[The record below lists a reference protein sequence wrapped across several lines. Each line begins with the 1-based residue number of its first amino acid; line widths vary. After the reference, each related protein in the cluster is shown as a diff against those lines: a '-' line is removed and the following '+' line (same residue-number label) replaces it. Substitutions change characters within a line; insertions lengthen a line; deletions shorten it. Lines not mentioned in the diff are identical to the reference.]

1 MRISDWSSDVCSSD
15 LLRTY
20 GLREIGTGVG
30 SLSLRPAPALWTRV
44 GGDALDLATLALG
57 VRGNRRQ
64 RRNAVAAMA
73 AVAGVG
79 ALDMV
84 CATATAREARR
95 DTTGLRDYRGRSGVP
110 GAPSQM
116 RGAAIGA
123 GLVGF
128 DELSP
133 ATAPFCAVL

>member
-95 DTTGLRDYRGRSGVP
+95 DTTGL
-110 GAPSQM
+110 Q
-116 RGAAIGA
+116 IGSA
-123 GLVGF
+123 SCRERVCQYG
-128 DELSP
+128 
-133 ATAPFCAVL
+133 